1 MSSETHFP
9 DLVHRNR
16 PASGGRASQALLLL
30 AVGTLLVN
38 SWRWLSRTHQRRQ
51 SGRSQPLP
59 RPLQTWEGE
68 GGRPDPEPETTATS
82 DTPSSGDASASRP

>member
-1 MSSETHFP
+1 MLPATRIS
-9 DLVHRNR
+9 DLLQSNR
-16 PASGGRASQALLLL
+16 PASGGRASKAVLLL

-51 SGRSQPLP
+51 CSRSQPLP

-68 GGRPDPEPETTATS
+68 GGRPDPEPDTTATS
-82 DTPSSGDASASRP
+82 GAASIGTAAASRS